1 MSVNRRNFLKWSAA
15 STAAAAAAVTAPSL
29 LGPREAE
36 AKIGEL
42 AYEGEMGT
50 WVASTCQGCTSWCS
64 IQGLVVGEKVVKVR
78 GNPASA
84 SGGRICPRPHLAI
97 QQLYDPDRVKT
108 PLKRTNPEKGRGIDP
123 KFVPISWEEAIDT
136 IADRIMA
143 LINAGESHKYLL
155 LRGRYTYMNEIMYGT
170 FPKLIGSP
178 NNISHS
184 ALCAEAEKFGRYY
197 TEGLWDYADADLSN
211 TRYLL
216 AWGWDGIASNRQTPW
231 FIKQMGTV
239 KDRARITAI
248 DPRLSATAAK
258 ADRWLPII
266 PGTDSALQ
274 VAIAHVI
281 LSEGLWNKQFVGDF
295 EDGKNYFVPGQEVPV
310 EVIVGEKTLPVVF
323 MEKHTNGVVAWW
335 NLELR
340 NRTPE
345 WAEEITGISAKE
357 IREVSREFAE
367 AGSKAI
373 SWVSP
378 GASMQVRGA
387 YASMGG
393 HALNGLVGSC
403 DAEGG
408 ILQANSVPVEHSPDV
423 KPYLPEELAKALK
436 HKKIDQRGTKGFP
449 AINKKSGGG
458 VVTSRVA
465 QAILDEDPYDIKVAI
480 GYWNNFVFSSNG
492 TDRWEKAMA
501 KLPFFAHITTNI
513 AEMSMFA
520 DIVLPAKMHMFER
533 YGYIKNKQNMYGYLS
548 LHRPLVKPYAD
559 ARTDETEVPFMI
571 AQALAK
577 KGYDVPLRYFQEN
590 FKDPESGKIPETPEE
605 FDLFAVKFYT
615 QPIWSGASNDKGDT
629 INGWND
635 LLEKGVWKTK
645 RFVPGKKI
653 DNFKTETKKFEFY
666 SETLKKVMIEHA
678 EKNSISVDE
687 AFAAANYTC
696 QGELCFVPHFEPP
709 VRHGDEKEFPFIFSD
724 HRSRLN
730 REGRSQNTP
739 WYYGML
745 DVDPGGVVD
754 KDVTKINP
762 LDGKKLG
769 LKDGDRIRISS
780 LQGSIESEVK
790 LWEGTR
796 PGVVLKCFGQGHWA
810 YGRVGSEVFGSLPRG
825 GNNNDILVYDWE
837 RLSGSNPR
845 HGGLTRVK
853 IEKI

>member
-1 MSVNRRNFLKWSAA
+1 MGINRRKFLKISATV
-15 STAAAAAAVTAPSL
+15 TAATVAVPPL
-29 LGPREAE
+29 LGPKKVE

-42 AYEGEMGT
+42 AYEGEAGKWIT
-50 WVASTCQGCTSWCS
+50 STCQGCTSWCS
-64 IQGLVVGEKVVKVR
+64 VEGLVVGDRVIKIR
-78 GNPASA
+78 GNPNSA
-84 SGGRICPRPHLAI
+84 SEGSICPRPHLAI

-108 PLKRTNPEKGRGIDP
+108 PLKRTNPLKGKGIDP
-123 KFVPISWEEAIDT
+123 QFVPITWEEATDT
-136 IADRIMA
+136 IADKILE

-155 LRGRYTYMNEIMYGT
+155 LRGRYTFMNEIMYGT

-184 ALCAEAEKFGRYY
+184 AICAEAEKFGRYY
-197 TEGLWDYADADLSN
+197 TEGFWDYADVDLSN
-211 TRYLL
+211 ARYILG
-216 AWGWDGIASNRQTPW
+216 WGWDGLASNRQTPW
-231 FIKQMGTV
+231 FIKQHGDL
-239 KDRARITAI
+239 KDRARITTI

-258 ADRWLPII
+258 SDRWLPII

-281 LSEGLWNKQFVGDF
+281 LSEGKWNKLFVGDF
-295 EDGKNYFVPGQEVPV
+295 ADGNNYFIPGQDVPTEVMV
-310 EVIVGEKTLPVVF
+310 EDKAVPVVF
-323 MEKHTNGVVAWW
+323 NEIHTNGVVAWW
-335 NLELR
+335 NLALKD
-340 NRTPE
+340 RTPE

-357 IREVSREFAE
+357 IIEVAREFSE
-367 AGSKAI
+367 AGSKAV

-378 GASMQVRGA
+378 GAAMQVRGA
-387 YASMGG
+387 YASLAG
-393 HALNGLVGSC
+393 HALNGLVGSV
-403 DAEGG
+403 DAVGG
-408 ILQANSVPVEHSPDV
+408 TLQSTSVSTGKAPDY
-423 KPYLPEELAKALK
+423 KPYVDPKVAKNLK
-436 HKKIDQRGTKGFP
+436 QAKIDQRGTLGFP

-492 TDRWEKAMA
+492 TQQWEKALA

-520 DIVLPAKMHMFER
+520 DIVLSAKMHLFER
-533 YGYIKNKQNMYGYLS
+533 YGYVLNKQNLQSYLS
-548 LHRPLVKPYAD
+548 IHQPLVKPYAD

-577 KGYDVPLRYFQEN
+577 KGFDGPLRYFQEN
-590 FKDPESGKIPETPEE
+590 FKDPETGKMPQTAAE
-605 FDLFAVKFYT
+605 FDLYAVKHFT
-615 QPIWSGASNDKGDT
+615 KPIWDGSSNDKGDT
-629 INGWND
+629 INSWD
-635 LLEKGVWKTK
+635 ELLEKGVWKTK

-653 DNFKTETKKFEFY
+653 DHFKTETKKFEFY
-666 SETLKKVMIEHA
+666 SETLKKVMTEHA
-678 EKNSISVDE
+678 EKNGVSVDE
-687 AFAAANYTC
+687 AFEHANYTC
-696 QGELCFVPHFEPP
+696 RGELSFVPHYEPV
-709 VRHGDEKEFPFIFSD
+709 VRHGEEKEYPFIFSD

-745 DVDPGGVVD
+745 DVDPGGEVN

-769 LKDGDRIRISS
+769 LKNGDRIRVTSP
-780 LQGSIESEVK
+780 QGTIESEVK

-810 YGRVGSEVFGSLPRG
+810 YGRVGSEVFGSRPRG
-825 GNNNDILVYDWE
+825 GNNNDLLHYDWE

-845 HGGLTRVK
+845 HGGLSRVK

>member
-1 MSVNRRNFLKWSAA
+1 MSINRRKFLQISAA
-15 STAAAAAAVTAPSL
+15 TTATAVTAP
-29 LGPREAE
+29 PFFMPQKAD

-42 AYEGEMGT
+42 AYEGETGK
-50 WVASTCQGCTSWCS
+50 WIPSTCQGCTSWCS
-64 IQGLVVGEKVVKVR
+64 IQGLVVGDRVVKVK
-78 GNPASA
+78 GNPHSP
-84 SGGRICPRPHLAI
+84 SGGRICPRPHLAL

-108 PLKRTNPEKGRGIDP
+108 PLKRTNPEKGRGVDP
-123 KFVPISWEEAIDT
+123 KFVPITWEEAMGT
-136 IADRIMA
+136 IADRILE
-143 LINAGESHKYLL
+143 LIDAGESHKFMLM
-155 LRGRYTYMNEIMYGT
+155 RGRYTYMREIIYGT
-170 FPKLIGSP
+170 FPKLVGSP

-184 ALCAEAEKFGRYY
+184 AICAEAEKFGRYY
-197 TEGLWDYADADLSN
+197 TEGFWDYADADLAN

-216 AWGWDGIASNRQTPW
+216 AWGWDGIASNRQVPW
-231 FIKQMGTV
+231 FIKQLGKV

-281 LSEGLWNKQFVGDF
+281 LSEGRWNKEFVGDF
-295 EDGKNYFVPGQEVPV
+295 ADGKNAFIPGQIVPA
-310 EVIVGEKTLPVVF
+310 ETVF
-323 MEKHTNGVVAWW
+323 NEKHTHGVVQWW
-335 NLELR
+335 NLELKD
-340 NRTPE
+340 RTPE
-345 WAEEITGISAKE
+345 WAEPITGISAQQIKE
-357 IREVSREFAE
+357 VAREFAD

-387 YASMGG
+387 YASLAG
-393 HALNGLVGSC
+393 HALNGLVGSV
-403 DAEGG
+403 DSVGG
-408 ILQANSVPVEHSPDV
+408 ILQKASPPVSDTPDYGAYIDPRV
-423 KPYLPEELAKALK
+423 KSNTKQP
-436 HKKIDQRGTKGFP
+436 KIDQRGTKGFP
-449 AINKKSGGG
+449 ALKKKSGGG

-465 QAILDEDPYDIKVAI
+465 QAILDEDPYNIKMAI

-492 TDRWEKAMA
+492 TQQWEKAMA
-501 KLPFFAHITTNI
+501 KLPFFAHITTNL

-533 YGYIKNKQNMYGYLS
+533 YGYIKNKQNLYGYAS
-548 LHRPLVKPYAD
+548 LHRPMVKSVAD
-559 ARTDETEVPFMI
+559 ARTDETEIPFML

-577 KGYDVPLRYFQEN
+577 KGFDGPLRYYKEN
-590 FKDPESGKIPETPEE
+590 FKDPETGKTPQTPEE
-605 FDLFAVKFYT
+605 FDLFALKYYLK
-615 QPIWSGASNDKGDT
+615 PIWTGEGSKKGDE
-629 INGWND
+629 IKNWDD

-645 RFVPGKKI
+645 RFTPGKKI
-653 DNFKTETKKFEFY
+653 DQFKTETHRFEFY
-666 SETLKKVMIEHA
+666 SETLKKVMGAHA
-678 EKNSISVDE
+678 EKHGMSMDE

-696 QGELCFVPHFEPP
+696 RGDLCFVPHYEPP
-709 VRHGDEKEFPFIFSD
+709 VRHGDEKEYPFIFAE

-745 DVDPGGVVD
+745 DIDPGGVID

-762 LDGKKLG
+762 IDGKKLG
-769 LKDGDRIRISS
+769 LHDGDRIRITSP
-780 LQGSIESEVK
+780 QGSIESEVR

-796 PGVVLKCFGQGHWA
+796 PGVVIKCFGQGHWA
-810 YGRVGSEVFGSLPRG
+810 YGRVGSQVFGSKPRG
-825 GNNNDILVYDWE
+825 GNNNDILYYDWE

-845 HGGLTRVK
+845 HGGLSRVK

>member
-1 MSVNRRNFLKWSAA
+1 MSMNRRNFLKISATT
-15 STAAAAAAVTAPSL
+15 TAAAAAAAVSAPAL

-42 AYEGEMGT
+42 AYEGETGQWMS
-50 WVASTCQGCTSWCS
+50 STCQGCTSWCS
-64 IQGLVVGEKVVKVR
+64 IQGLVVGGKVVKVR
-78 GNPASA
+78 GNPNSA

-108 PLKRTNPEKGRGIDP
+108 PLKRTNPQKGKGIDP
-123 KFVPISWEEAIDT
+123 KFVPISWDEAINT
-136 IADRIMA
+136 IADRILA
-143 LINAGESHKYLL
+143 LIDAGESHKFVL

-184 ALCAEAEKFGRYY
+184 AICAEAEKFGRYY
-197 TEGLWDYADADLSN
+197 SEGFWDYADADLSN
-211 TRYLL
+211 TKYLL

-239 KDRARITAI
+239 KDRARITAV

-258 ADRWLPII
+258 ADRWLPVI

-281 LSEGLWNKQFVGDF
+281 LSEGLWNRQFVGDF
-295 EDGKNYFVPGQEVPV
+295 ADGVNAFVPGNEVPSDV
-310 EVIVGEKTLPVVF
+310 QF
-323 MEKHTNGVVAWW
+323 NEKHTFGIVAWW
-335 NLELR
+335 NLELKG
-340 NRTPE
+340 RTPE
-345 WAEEITGISAKE
+345 WAAEITGIDAAT
-357 IREVSREFAE
+357 IRDVAREFAQ
-367 AGSKAI
+367 AGSQAI

-378 GASMQVRGA
+378 GAAMQVRGA
-387 YASMGG
+387 YASFAG
-393 HALNGLVGSC
+393 HALNGLVGSV
-403 DAEGG
+403 DAVGG
-408 ILQANSVPVEHSPDV
+408 ILQKNSVPHGKTPDY
-423 KPYLPEELAKALK
+423 KPYIDPRVAKNVK
-436 HKKIDQRGTKGFP
+436 QPKIDQRGTVGFP
-449 AINKKSGGG
+449 AIKKKSGGG

-465 QAILDEDPYDIKVAI
+465 QAMLDKDPYDVKVAI

-492 TDRWEKAMA
+492 TQQWEKAMA
-501 KLPFFAHITTNI
+501 QLPFFAHVTTNL

-520 DIVLPAKMHMFER
+520 DIVLPAKMHLFER
-533 YGYIKNKQNMYGYLS
+533 YGYLYNKQNLYSYLS
-548 LHRPLVKPYAD
+548 VHQPLTKPYAD
-559 ARTDETEVPFMI
+559 AKTDETEVPFMI

-577 KGYDVPLRYFQEN
+577 KGFDGPLRYYQEN
-590 FKDPESGKIPETPEE
+590 FKDPESGKTPQTPEE
-605 FDLFAVKFYT
+605 FDLFAVKYYT
-615 QPIWSGASNDKGDT
+615 KPIWDGSSNSKGDS
-629 INGWND
+629 INSWAE

-645 RFVPGKKI
+645 RYTPGKKI
-653 DNFKTETKKFEFY
+653 DHFKTKTKKFEFY

-678 EKNSISVDE
+678 EKHQISVDE

-696 QGELCFVPHFEPP
+696 SGDLAFVPHFEPP
-709 VRHGDEKEFPFIFSD
+709 VRHGDEKEYPFIFAE

-745 DVDPGGVVD
+745 DVDPGGLPD

-769 LKDGDRIRISS
+769 LKNGDRIRITSP
-780 LQGSIESEVK
+780 QGSLESEVH

-796 PGVVLKCFGQGHWA
+796 PGVVIKCYGQGHWA
-810 YGRVGSEVFGSLPRG
+810 YGRVGSDLFGAKPRG
-825 GNNNDILVYDWE
+825 GNNNDILFYDWE

-845 HGGLTRVK
+845 HGGLSRVK
-853 IEKI
+853 IAKI